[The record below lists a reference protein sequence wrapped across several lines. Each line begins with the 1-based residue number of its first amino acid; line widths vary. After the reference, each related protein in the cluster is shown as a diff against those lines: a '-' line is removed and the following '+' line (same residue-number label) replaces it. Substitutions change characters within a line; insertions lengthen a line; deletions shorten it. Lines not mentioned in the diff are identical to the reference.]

1 MAKAKKRNP
10 FAFDPIMKKG
20 GLHQTSEKAQRKHHK
35 QNLKKALIDSND
47 SAFFFVP
54 HFCFAS
60 ILFAA
65 GQIALI

>member
-47 SAFFFVP
+47 SAFFSSLI
-54 HFCFAS
+54 FALRAFYS
-60 ILFAA
+60 PLARS
-65 GQIALI
+65 L